1 MNRGVAMYGSQ
12 PNKYFNNSA
21 QRDKLIT
28 ENATLVKII
37 AHQLAIH
44 LPPHIEINDLVS
56 SGTIG
61 LIEAVDKFDP
71 SRGVKFK
78 TYATIRI
85 RGAIMDELRNMDW
98 MSRSMREKSNQL
110 AKAYDAVEKR
120 MGRPAESE
128 EVAEFLGISEEH
140 LFKLLREVS
149 SFSVLNIEDLGL
161 KEGEGLNILDCIKD
175 PNGKDPVTIHRLNE
189 LKEIIKEAVDT
200 LPEKEKLVISL
211 YYYDELTMKE
221 IGKVLDITESRV
233 CQLHSQS
240 MHRLKGRL
248 RKYLEK

>member
-1 MNRGVAMYGSQ
+1 
-12 PNKYFNNSA
+12 
-21 QRDKLIT
+21 
-28 ENATLVKII
+28 
-37 AHQLAIH
+37 
-44 LPPHIEINDLVS
+44 
-56 SGTIG
+56 
-61 LIEAVDKFDP
+61 
-71 SRGVKFK
+71 
-78 TYATIRI
+78 
-85 RGAIMDELRNMDW
+85 MDELRNMDW